1 MGAQKS
7 SSSILRTPFSR
18 AGDSGSCI
26 WDMAGRVAGIL
37 TSGTGAGDEEIN
49 DITYATPIEWLL
61 KDITLKLG
69 AVSSSSKKPN
79 QASQNAHMFQLPHRN
94 DDIYEICD
102 KHKVQKPDQKWEDH
116 RTVLILE
123 EGMAS
128 YVKNVETDWL
138 RKERKEE
145 CYLPSQYTCSIEVF

>member
-37 TSGTGAGDEEIN
+37 TSGTGAEDEEIN
-49 DITYATPIEWLL
+49 DTTYATPIEWLL

-69 AVSSSSKKPN
+69 EESSSSKKPT
-79 QASQNAHMFQLPHRN
+79 QNPHRM
-94 DDIYEICD
+94 
-102 KHKVQKPDQKWEDH
+102 
-116 RTVLILE
+116 RTRFNCHIE
-123 EGMAS
+123 TMAS
-128 YVKNVETDWL
+128 TKFLISTKFKNGKITEL
-138 RKERKEE
+138 F
-145 CYLPSQYTCSIEVF
+145 LSQKKK